1 MKTATIQKK
10 EAFKAYL
17 GLAYT
22 QQDFSPVEQPPE
34 KKKKKKELA
43 TAHKA
48 NKDA

>member
-34 KKKKKKELA
+34 KKKKKR
-43 TAHKA
+43 TR
-48 NKDA
+48 DRT

>member
-34 KKKKKKELA
+34 KKKKR
-43 TAHKA
+43 TR
-48 NKDA
+48 DRT

>member
-34 KKKKKKELA
+34 KKKKELA